1 MGGVAGGGGGEGCD
15 GVFVRERGEG
25 EIIGEVAKKI
35 F

>member
-1 MGGVAGGGGGEGCD
+1 MGGVAGGGVEGCD
-15 GVFVRERGEG
+15 GVCVRERGEG